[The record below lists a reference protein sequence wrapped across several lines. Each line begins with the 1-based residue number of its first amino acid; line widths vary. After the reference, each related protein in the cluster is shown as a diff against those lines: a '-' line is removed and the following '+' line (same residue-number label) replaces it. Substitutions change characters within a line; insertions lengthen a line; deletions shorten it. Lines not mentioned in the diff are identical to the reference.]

1 MRTVRHS
8 PIISISSQ
16 PASQPVA
23 AMESELSNM
32 VEFYRGRSVF
42 VTGGTGF
49 LGKVLVEKLLRSC
62 PDIKAVYLLIRP
74 KKGQEV
80 RSRIEEFNQHI
91 VRILKSQIRKQTFC
105 ERHHCENQMFRW
117 DVILLCSVHRESGT
131 LLYIADRRI
140 RSRNIR
146 LAWVQSNNRP
156 RIFR

>member
-1 MRTVRHS
+1 
-8 PIISISSQ
+8 
-16 PASQPVA
+16 
-23 AMESELSNM
+23 MENELSNM

-91 VRILKSQIRKQTFC
+91 VRIFLKNANKK
-105 ERHHCENQMFRW
+105 
-117 DVILLCSVHRESGT
+117 L
-131 LLYIADRRI
+131 
-140 RSRNIR
+140 
-146 LAWVQSNNRP
+146 
-156 RIFR
+156 

>member
-1 MRTVRHS
+1 
-8 PIISISSQ
+8 
-16 PASQPVA
+16 
-23 AMESELSNM
+23 MESELSNM

-91 VRILKSQIRKQTFC
+91 VRILKQNKKTK
-105 ERHHCENQMFRW
+105 
-117 DVILLCSVHRESGT
+117 IL
-131 LLYIADRRI
+131 
-140 RSRNIR
+140 
-146 LAWVQSNNRP
+146 
-156 RIFR
+156 

>member
-1 MRTVRHS
+1 
-8 PIISISSQ
+8 
-16 PASQPVA
+16 
-23 AMESELSNM
+23 MESELSNR

-91 VRILKSQIRKQTFC
+91 VRILK
-105 ERHHCENQMFRW
+105 ENKKTK
-117 DVILLCSVHRESGT
+117 IL
-131 LLYIADRRI
+131 
-140 RSRNIR
+140 
-146 LAWVQSNNRP
+146 
-156 RIFR
+156 

>member
-1 MRTVRHS
+1 VRTVRHHH
-8 PIISISSQ
+8 PLQYPASQ
-16 PASQPVA
+16 SASQPVA
-23 AMESELSNM
+23 AMDNELSNL

-91 VRILKSQIRKQTFC
+91 VRILC
-105 ERHHCENQMFRW
+105 
-117 DVILLCSVHRESGT
+117 
-131 LLYIADRRI
+131 
-140 RSRNIR
+140 
-146 LAWVQSNNRP
+146 
-156 RIFR
+156 

>member
-1 MRTVRHS
+1 
-8 PIISISSQ
+8 
-16 PASQPVA
+16 
-23 AMESELSNM
+23 MESELSNM

-91 VRILKSQIRKQTFC
+91 VRILKQNKKTK
-105 ERHHCENQMFRW
+105 
-117 DVILLCSVHRESGT
+117 ILWKASLWKPNV
-131 LLYIADRRI
+131 
-140 RSRNIR
+140 
-146 LAWVQSNNRP
+146 
-156 RIFR
+156 

>member
-1 MRTVRHS
+1 MVGGVGFVCKGGLLCGQCVIHPS
-8 PIISISSQ
+8 SQYPASQ

-91 VRILKSQIRKQTFC
+91 VRILK
-105 ERHHCENQMFRW
+105 ENKKTK
-117 DVILLCSVHRESGT
+117 IL
-131 LLYIADRRI
+131 
-140 RSRNIR
+140 
-146 LAWVQSNNRP
+146 
-156 RIFR
+156 